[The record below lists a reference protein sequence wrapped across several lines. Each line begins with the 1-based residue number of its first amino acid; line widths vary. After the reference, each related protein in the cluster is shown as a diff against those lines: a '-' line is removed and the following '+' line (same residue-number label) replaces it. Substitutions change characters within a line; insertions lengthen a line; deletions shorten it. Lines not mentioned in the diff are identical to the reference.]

1 MFELLF
7 TAFIVSEI
15 IALVLY
21 GIIDVRRPA
30 KKIEWVENIT
40 CGFIYFFVTII
51 VTVTTLKILSY
62 LGVVTITVN

>member
-1 MFELLF
+1 MFELIF

-15 IALVLY
+15 LALVIY

-30 KKIEWVENIT
+30 KKIKWVENIT

-62 LGVVTITVN
+62 LGIVTITVS

>member
-1 MFELLF
+1 MFELIF

-15 IALVLY
+15 LALVIY

-40 CGFIYFFVTII
+40 CGFIYFFVTIV

-62 LGVVTITVN
+62 FDLITITVK